1 MTLKEKEFYCLRCKK
16 YVVAEEGSICK
27 TSYINGRPGA
37 KGICPKCKGKL
48 SKIVGKK
55 TSRIIKK
62 NYNDCPLKSDKS
74 VESESN
80 TIVEV
85 GGIVALLSLLAGGIA
100 VTVKSL
106 KNC

>member
-1 MTLKEKEFYCLRCKK
+1 MTLKEKEFYCLRCQKH
-16 YVVAEEGSICK
+16 VVAKEGSICK
-27 TSYINGRPGA
+27 STVNGRPAA
-37 KGICPKCKGKL
+37 KGICPKCEGKI
-48 SKIVGKK
+48 SKILAKK
-55 TSRIIKK
+55 ISPIIKK
-62 NYNDCPLKSDKS
+62 KYNDCPLKSDKS

-85 GGIVALLSLLAGGIA
+85 GGVIALLSLLAGGIA

>member
-27 TSYINGRPGA
+27 TSYSNGRPGA
-37 KGICPKCKGKL
+37 KGICPDCKGKL

-55 TSRIIKK
+55 ISPIIKK
-62 NYNDCPLKSDKS
+62 KYNDCPLKSDTS

-85 GGIVALLSLLAGGIA
+85 GGIIALLSLLAGGIA